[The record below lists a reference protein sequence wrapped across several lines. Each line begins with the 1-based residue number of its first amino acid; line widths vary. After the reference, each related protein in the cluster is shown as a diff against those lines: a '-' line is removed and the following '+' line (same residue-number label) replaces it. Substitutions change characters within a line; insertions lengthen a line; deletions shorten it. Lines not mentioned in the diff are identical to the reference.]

1 MSELSIQA
9 QQKIKIRIIK
19 EINNLIT
26 SKNNLEQIIDY
37 NAIPDSAILSEE
49 KQNNILSEERQI
61 QMYTKSLQSI
71 ISTAKDKNIQ
81 FTPEEIETYGYN
93 PYEKAEEVIN
103 KTIIKPMEPL
113 FHLNYN
119 YDVTLI
125 NLRDIRFSQSSISS
139 PFPKETEDTLE
150 SFMKNYPF
158 KFYNYKDNDLIL
170 LGMFGENDYTFSD
183 KEKTSHNPTVPSLN
197 VVHFPKTNCYVS
209 IDNRRIELIYRQLCL
224 LLSTE
229 QKSCS
234 IDNMMFKNT
243 NDFLRFELGIPNDA
257 HIYIPCCVKPSDGV
271 PPRLMKTPD
280 GLELEKLNK
289 ELGRPIDTIAPT
301 YAGVIWQRVSHPHL
315 DKFRSDILSGIQGFP
330 VNSLN
335 NSNQKLN
342 DNSQIKIYKNNFFCR
357 KTEDVA
363 KGPIN
368 ITTIVNNLVQQG
380 IIKNPYV
387 NKIPETE
394 YKNLQTLYYHVAN
407 IFINYLLNGT
417 TEFTEIISFDTLF
430 GNNEIKFIRDFEQW
444 KINIDKIP
452 LYPEKTGGRSLKHKA
467 VSGETRKRCKYGY
480 RKNKK
485 QKNVRKKNTTKK
497 CAKKKYNK
505 KK

>member
-9 QQKIKIRIIK
+9 QQKIKITIIK
-19 EINNLIT
+19 EINNLIS

-37 NAIPDSAILSEE
+37 NAIPDSPILSEE
-49 KQNNILSEERQI
+49 KQNKILSEERQS
-61 QMYTKSLQSI
+61 QLYTKRLQNI
-71 ISTAKDKNIQ
+71 IYTAKEKNVQ

-93 PYEKAEEVIN
+93 PYEKAEEIIN
-103 KTIIKPMEPL
+103 KKIIKRMEPL

-125 NLRDIRFSQSSISS
+125 NLRDIRFSQSTISP
-139 PFPKETEDTLE
+139 PFLKENEENLE
-150 SFMKNYPF
+150 SLMKNFPF

-197 VVHFPKTNCYVS
+197 VVHFPESNCYVS
-209 IDNRRIELIYRQLCL
+209 IDNRRNELIYRQLCL

-257 HIYIPCCVKPSDGV
+257 HIYIPCCVKPSDGT

-289 ELGRPIDTIAPT
+289 ELGRPIDTNTPT

-330 VNSLN
+330 VNSVN

-342 DNSQIKIYKNNFFCR
+342 DNSQIKLYKNKFFCR

-368 ITTIVNNLVQQG
+368 ITNIVNNLVQQG
-380 IIKNPYV
+380 IIKKPYE
-387 NKIPETE
+387 NNIPETE
-394 YKNLQTLYYHVAN
+394 YKNLQTLYYNVAN

-417 TEFTEIISFDTLF
+417 TEFTEFISFDTLF
-430 GNNEIKFIRDFEQW
+430 GNNAIKFIPDFEQW

-452 LYPEKTGGRSLKHKA
+452 LYPEKTGGRSLKRKA
-467 VSGETRKRCKYGY
+467 VSGGTRKG
-480 RKNKK
+480 RKNRCR
-485 QKNVRKKNTTKK
+485 KNSKTKK
-497 CAKKKYNK
+497 CMKKKYNK
-505 KK
+505 KR